1 MELVLLTRLLLE
13 SYLTHTERP
22 YSTTER
28 ESLAAV
34 RVVPMF
40 RPYILEG
47 CFLCKGTPLVPLA
60 LRRLGF

>member
-28 ESLAAV
+28 ESLAIV
-34 RVVPMF
+34 RAVPMF
-40 RPYILEG
+40 RPYISEG
-47 CFLCKGTPLVPLA
+47 FFLCKEPSPDPLA